1 MGKKKKS
8 VSTAMGRDGK
18 SQLTLQLMV
27 LPALIVVILFSYLP
41 MYGVII
47 AFKNYDIF
55 KGIMESPWA
64 RNNGLEHFIDFF
76 SAPQAGS
83 ILWNTVYM
91 AFLKLL
97 FCMFPPMLL
106 AILLNEV
113 RNVHFMKTVQ
123 TMSYLPHF
131 ISWAVAGG
139 IFYNL
144 LNPSRGALNT
154 VLVQWG
160 ILEKG
165 IDFISNEK
173 YFRPI
178 IILTQIWKG
187 IGWGSIIYL
196 GVIVSID
203 QELYEAVEIDGG
215 RRLAKIRY
223 VTWPFLKPTFAILFI
238 MECGKIMSGGD
249 TFDQVY
255 VFGNTQN
262 RAVSDILD
270 LYINRVG
277 LEQGRYSYATAAN
290 LFKSVI
296 NVILLLTANKISN
309 RLTEQSL
316 F

>member
-1 MGKKKKS
+1 
-8 VSTAMGRDGK
+8 
-18 SQLTLQLMV
+18 MV
-27 LPALIVVILFSYLP
+27 
-41 MYGVII
+41 
-47 AFKNYDIF
+47 D
-55 KGIMESPWA
+55 
-64 RNNGLEHFIDFF
+64 
-76 SAPQAGS
+76 
-83 ILWNTVYM
+83 
-91 AFLKLL
+91 
-97 FCMFPPMLL
+97 
-106 AILLNEV
+106 
-113 RNVHFMKTVQ
+113 
-123 TMSYLPHF
+123 
-131 ISWAVAGG
+131 
-139 IFYNL
+139 
-144 LNPSRGALNT
+144 
-154 VLVQWG
+154 WG

-165 IDFISNEK
+165 IDFISDER

-178 IILTQIWKG
+178 IVLTQIWKG

-215 RRLAKIRY
+215 KRMAKIRY

-249 TFDQVY
+249 TFDQIY

-262 RAVSDILD
+262 RGVADILD
-270 LYINRVG
+270 TFINRVG

-296 NVILLLTANKISN
+296 NIILLLLANKISG

>member
-1 MGKKKKS
+1 MGKKPKH
-8 VSTAMGRDGK
+8 VSTSMGRDWR
-18 SQLTLQLMV
+18 SQTTLQMMV
-27 LPALIVVILFSYLP
+27 LPAAIVVILFSYLP

-83 ILWNTVYM
+83 VIWNTVYM
-91 AFLKLL
+91 AFLKLV
-97 FCMFPPMLL
+97 FCMFPPMIL

-113 RNVHFMKTVQ
+113 RNIGFMKSVQ

-144 LNPSRGALNT
+144 LNPSRGAINT
-154 VLVQWG
+154 LLVQWG
-160 ILEKG
+160 LIDKG
-165 IDFISNEK
+165 IDFISNEQ

-178 IILTQIWKG
+178 IVLTQIWKT
-187 IGWGSIIYL
+187 IGWSSIIYL

-215 RRLAKIRY
+215 KRFAKIRY

-255 VFGNTQN
+255 VFGNTQIDDG
-262 RAVSDILD
+262 APADGLPD
-270 LYINRVG
+270 LR
-277 LEQGRYSYATAAN
+277 
-290 LFKSVI
+290 
-296 NVILLLTANKISN
+296 
-309 RLTEQSL
+309 
-316 F
+316 

>member
-1 MGKKKKS
+1 VGKKPKH
-8 VSTAMGRDGK
+8 VSTSMGRDWR
-18 SQLTLQLMV
+18 SQTTLQMMV
-27 LPALIVVILFSYLP
+27 LPAAIVVILFSYLP

-83 ILWNTVYM
+83 VIWNTVYM
-91 AFLKLL
+91 AFLKLV
-97 FCMFPPMLL
+97 FCMFPPMIL

-113 RNVHFMKTVQ
+113 RNIGFMKSVQ

-144 LNPSRGALNT
+144 LNPSRGAINT
-154 VLVQWG
+154 LLVQWG
-160 ILEKG
+160 LIDKG
-165 IDFISNEK
+165 IDFISNEQ

-178 IILTQIWKG
+178 IVLTQIWKT
-187 IGWGSIIYL
+187 IGWSSIIYL

-215 RRLAKIRY
+215 KRFAKIRY

-262 RAVSDILD
+262 RAVADILD
-270 LYINRVG
+270 TFILRVG

-296 NVILLLTANKISN
+296 NVILLITANKISG

>member
-1 MGKKKKS
+1 MGKKPKH
-8 VSTAMGRDGK
+8 VSTSMGRDWR
-18 SQLTLQLMV
+18 SQTTLQMMV
-27 LPALIVVILFSYLP
+27 LPAAIVVILFSYLP

-83 ILWNTVYM
+83 VIWNTVYM
-91 AFLKLL
+91 AFLKLV
-97 FCMFPPMLL
+97 FCMFPPMIL

-113 RNVHFMKTVQ
+113 RNIGFMKSVQ

-144 LNPSRGALNT
+144 LNPSRGAINT
-154 VLVQWG
+154 LLVQWG
-160 ILEKG
+160 LIDKG
-165 IDFISNEK
+165 IDFISNEQ

-178 IILTQIWKG
+178 IVLTQIWKT
-187 IGWGSIIYL
+187 IGWSSIIYL

-215 RRLAKIRY
+215 KRFAKIRY

-262 RAVSDILD
+262 RAVADILD
-270 LYINRVG
+270 TFILRVG

-296 NVILLLTANKISN
+296 NVILLITANKISG

>member
-1 MGKKKKS
+1 MGKKPKH
-8 VSTAMGRDGK
+8 VSTSMGRDWR
-18 SQLTLQLMV
+18 SQTTLQMMV
-27 LPALIVVILFSYLP
+27 LPAAIVVILFSYLP

-83 ILWNTVYM
+83 VIWNTIYM
-91 AFLKLL
+91 AFLKLA
-97 FCMFPPMLL
+97 FCMFPPMIL

-113 RNVHFMKTVQ
+113 RNVGFMKSVQ

-144 LNPSRGALNT
+144 LNPSRGAINT
-154 VLVQWG
+154 LLMQWG
-160 ILEKG
+160 VIDKG
-165 IDFISNEK
+165 IEFISSEQ
-173 YFRPI
+173 YFRPLI
-178 IILTQIWKG
+178 VLTQIWKT
-187 IGWGSIIYL
+187 IGWSSIIYL

-215 RRLAKIRY
+215 KRLAKIRY

-262 RAVSDILD
+262 RAVADILD
-270 LYINRVG
+270 TFILRVG

-296 NVILLLTANKISN
+296 NVILLITANKISG